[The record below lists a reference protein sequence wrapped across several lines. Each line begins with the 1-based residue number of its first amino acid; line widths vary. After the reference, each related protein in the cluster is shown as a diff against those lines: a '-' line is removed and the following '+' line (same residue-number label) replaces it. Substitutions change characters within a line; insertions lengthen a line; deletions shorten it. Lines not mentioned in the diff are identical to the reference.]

1 MLNPTLMCD
10 FYKLSHRE
18 QYPKDT
24 KFVYSLLVPRSNKFY
39 SHSDHIVVVGFQ
51 AFIKK
56 YLIEHFNKEFFNQPK
71 EKVINE
77 YKRIVKY
84 TLMIDNPDTSHLED
98 LHDLGYLPIEIYALN
113 EGTIIKPKTP
123 ILAIENTD
131 ERFFWLT
138 NYLETIISTQTWQMM
153 TSATL
158 SYDLK
163 QILNQYAFETVGT
176 TDGVD
181 FQAHDFAMRG
191 MSSLESAKLSSMGH
205 LFNFKGTDTI
215 PSILFAEKY
224 YNTNV
229 EKEVVGSSI
238 PATEHSVMCANG
250 NYETLDEYET
260 YKRLLTEVYPTGI
273 FSVVSDTWDFW
284 SNLTKTLPKLKDII
298 MNRNG
303 TLIIRPDSGN
313 PVKIICG
320 DPNAQTEYERKGAI
334 EVLWDLFGGTYSD
347 KGYKILDSHIGL
359 IYGDSINIER
369 ATEICKQLKEKG
381 FASTNV
387 VLGIGSFSYQFNTR
401 DTHGFAIKA
410 TYAKIGN
417 KEKLIYKNPKTDEGI
432 KKSHK
437 GRVCVFEDGSW
448 KDGLYLHDWLN
459 LQNKNQLK
467 KIFENGQLLKETS
480 LSEIREK
487 LNNNSI

>member
-131 ERFFWLT
+131 DRFFWLT

-153 TSATL
+153 TNATL

-163 QILNQYAFETVGT
+163 QILNQYAFETIGT

-191 MSSLESAKLSSMGH
+191 MSSLESAELSSMGH

-224 YNTNV
+224 YNTNI

-284 SNLTKTLPKLKDII
+284 GNLTKTLPKLKDII

-320 DPNAQTEYERKGAI
+320 DPNAQTEHERKGAI

-480 LSEIREK
+480 LSEIRER

>member
-1 MLNPTLMCD
+1 
-10 FYKLSHRE
+10 
-18 QYPKDT
+18 
-24 KFVYSLLVPRSNKFY
+24 
-39 SHSDHIVVVGFQ
+39 
-51 AFIKK
+51 
-56 YLIEHFNKEFFNQPK
+56 
-71 EKVINE
+71 
-77 YKRIVKY
+77 
-84 TLMIDNPDTSHLED
+84 
-98 LHDLGYLPIEIYALN
+98 
-113 EGTIIKPKTP
+113 
-123 ILAIENTD
+123 
-131 ERFFWLT
+131 
-138 NYLETIISTQTWQMM
+138 
-153 TSATL
+153 
-158 SYDLK
+158 
-163 QILNQYAFETVGT
+163 
-176 TDGVD
+176 
-181 FQAHDFAMRG
+181 MRG
-191 MSSLESAKLSSMGH
+191 MSSLESAELSSMGH

-224 YNTNV
+224 YNTNI

-284 SNLTKTLPKLKDII
+284 GNLTKTLPKLKDII

-320 DPNAQTEYERKGAI
+320 DPNAQTEHERKGAI

-480 LSEIREK
+480 LSEIREM

>member
-39 SHSDHIVVVGFQ
+39 NHSDHIVVVGFQ

-84 TLMIDNPDTSHLED
+84 TLIIDNPDTSHLED

-191 MSSLESAKLSSMGH
+191 MSSLESAELSSMGH
-205 LFNFKGTDTI
+205 LFNFKSTDTI

-224 YNTNV
+224 YNTNI

-284 SNLTKTLPKLKDII
+284 GNLTKTLPKLKDII

-320 DPNAQTEYERKGAI
+320 DPNAQTEHERKGAI

-480 LSEIREK
+480 LSEIREM

>member
-113 EGTIIKPKTP
+113 EGTIVKPKTP
-123 ILAIENTD
+123 ILAIENTN

-191 MSSLESAKLSSMGH
+191 MSSLESAELSSMGH

-224 YNTNV
+224 YNTNI

-284 SNLTKTLPKLKDII
+284 GNLTKTLPKLKDII

-320 DPNAQTEYERKGAI
+320 DPNAQTEHERKGAI

-480 LSEIREK
+480 LSEIREI

>member
-39 SHSDHIVVVGFQ
+39 NHSDHIVVVGFQ
-51 AFIKK
+51 ALIKK

-191 MSSLESAKLSSMGH
+191 MSSLESAELSSMGH

-224 YNTNV
+224 YNTNI

-284 SNLTKTLPKLKDII
+284 GNLTKTLPKLKDII

-320 DPNAQTEYERKGAI
+320 DPNAQTEHERKGAI

-480 LSEIREK
+480 LSEIREM

>member
-39 SHSDHIVVVGFQ
+39 NHSDHIVVVGFQ

-191 MSSLESAKLSSMGH
+191 MSSLESAELSSMGH

-224 YNTNV
+224 YNTNI

-284 SNLTKTLPKLKDII
+284 GNLTKTLPKLKDII

-320 DPNAQTEYERKGAI
+320 DPNAQTEHERKGAI

-480 LSEIREK
+480 LSEIREM

>member
-24 KFVYSLLVPRSNKFY
+24 KFVYSLLVPRNNKFY
-39 SHSDHIVVVGFQ
+39 GHSNHIVVAGFQ

-56 YLIEHFNKEFFNQPK
+56 YLIEHFNEEFFNQPK

-84 TLMIDNPDTSHLED
+84 TLMIDEPDTTHLED

-113 EGTIIKPKTP
+113 EGTIVKPKTP

-163 QILNQYAFETVGT
+163 QILNRYALETVGT
-176 TDGVD
+176 TDAVD

-191 MSSLESAKLSSMGH
+191 MSSLETAELSSMGH
-205 LFNFKGTDTI
+205 LFNFKGTDTV

-260 YKRLLTEVYPTGI
+260 YKRLLTEIYPTGV

-284 SNLTKTLPKLKDII
+284 GNLTKTLPKLKDII

-320 DPNAQTEYERKGAI
+320 DPEAETEYERKGAI

-347 KGYKILDSHIGL
+347 QGYKILDSHIGL

-417 KEKLIYKNPKTDEGI
+417 EEKLIYKDPKTDEGT

-459 LQNKNQLK
+459 LQNKNQLT
-467 KIFENGQLLKETS
+467 KIFENGKLLKETS
-480 LSEIREK
+480 LNEIRNR
-487 LNNNSI
+487 LNTND